1 MNKRYHMNLR
11 IKMIYLGI
19 ILIFLS
25 MFFLMN
31 YTFRCSRKLLI
42 EQEAGIISQYM
53 DRNRM
58 ALEEVTDAIRKL
70 SAASSTNKQVAAELN
85 QSYVG
90 RAYSSENLNRI
101 RAVEEALTFYRNIF
115 FDYRLHYIIMGVDGS
130 VYSVADGIDN
140 SSYFGQQFSKNVQQQ
155 KWYQSFMESE
165 EVSRWMGP
173 CSYTAK
179 GEFPEEKTWVL
190 SGEERFLVFMR
201 RIRDYNSLR
210 FLGVSFVSFPTDN
223 LSQILVPYEGS
234 SVALFNDAG
243 QLIYQDGEEAVC
255 SVFGNMNLEEIRRR
269 MEGTEGYFHY
279 KRDPTEYLL
288 NYVNIPGTG
297 WHLMN
302 LVPLEKTTQAIDDLY
317 RTLSFLMLLFALGAV
332 GVCFVMYVY
341 VNAPLNRLIKKVS
354 QVNIG
359 GTRISE
365 VGESGRWGKTVF
377 GIVEAERE
385 IGRMVDYI
393 EKLSA
398 KTIEQREIQQ
408 NLKYEM
414 LRAQLNPHFLFNTL
428 NVIKWSAM
436 ISGAANI
443 GDMITSLGILLENS
457 MNRKEEEVPLKEEI
471 KVIKAW
477 VEIKNW
483 ALKNRIQIHEEIPPE
498 LLEFKVI
505 KFCLQPLVE
514 NSVLHGMEHVEN
526 GEIWIRASCQENQ
539 VCIVIQDNGIGMDEK
554 RLREVM
560 MEMDISRRKR
570 HVTGIGLTSIHELMQ
585 VKYGPEFGLSIES
598 EVGAGTKV
606 YVRLPYERDRGKGS
620 GCDRQGGEEAC

>member
-1 MNKRYHMNLR
+1 MVPMNRQYHMNLR
-11 IKMIYLGI
+11 IKVIYLSI

-31 YTFRCSRKLLI
+31 YTFRCSRNLLI

-53 DRNRM
+53 NRSEM

-85 QSYVG
+85 QSYDG
-90 RAYSSENLNRI
+90 KTYSSENLNRI
-101 RAVEEALTFYRNIF
+101 RTVEEALTFYRNIF

-140 SSYFGQQFSKNVQQQ
+140 SNYFGQKFSENVQQQ
-155 KWYQSFMESE
+155 EWYQSFMESE
-165 EVSRWMGP
+165 DVSRWIGP
-173 CSYTAK
+173 CSYTKK
-179 GEFPEEKTWVL
+179 GEFPAEKTWEQN
-190 SGEERFLVFMR
+190 GEERFLLFMR

-210 FLGVSFVSFPTDN
+210 FLGVSFVSFPTEN

-234 SVALFNDAG
+234 SLALFNEEG
-243 QLIYQDGEEAVC
+243 QRIYQDGEEEAFP
-255 SVFGNMNLEEIRRR
+255 VFGSMNPEEISKE
-269 MEGTEGYFHY
+269 MGGKEGYFHY
-279 KRDPTEYLL
+279 KKEKAEYLL
-288 NYVNIPGTG
+288 NYVNIAGTR
-297 WHLMN
+297 WHLVN
-302 LVPLEKTTQAIDDLY
+302 LVPLDKTTQAIDDLY
-317 RTLSFLMLLFALGAV
+317 RTLSFLMFLFALGAC

-341 VNAPLNRLIKKVS
+341 VNAPLNRLIRKVS

-365 VGESGRWGKTVF
+365 VGESGKWGKTVF

-398 KTIEQREIQQ
+398 ETIEQREIQQ

-457 MNRKEEEVPLKEEI
+457 MNRKEDEVPLKEEI

-514 NSVLHGMEHVEN
+514 NSVLHGMEHVEH
-526 GEIWIRASCQENQ
+526 GEIWIRASLQENQ
-539 VCIVIQDNGIGMDEK
+539 VCIVIQDNGIGMDGE
-554 RLREVM
+554 RLREIM
-560 MEMDISRRKR
+560 MDMDINRKQR

-598 EVGAGTKV
+598 EIGAGTKV
-606 YVRLPYERDRGKGS
+606 YVRLPCKEESKHVKGS
-620 GCDRQGGEEAC
+620 DCG